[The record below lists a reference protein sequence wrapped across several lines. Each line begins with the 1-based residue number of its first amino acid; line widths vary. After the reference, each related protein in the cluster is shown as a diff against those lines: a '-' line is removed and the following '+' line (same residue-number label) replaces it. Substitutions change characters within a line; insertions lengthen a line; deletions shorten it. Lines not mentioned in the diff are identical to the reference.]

1 MQSWGAR
8 GLELR
13 TSALRQYPPIL
24 MSLSHS
30 IINVSC
36 LEAGPSEYV
45 NCSGILYR
53 RGSGLNQPQSATS
66 SCGKQ
71 SGSSAFTRRYRT
83 RALTSHVDETL
94 FGTLK
99 QHSAGDAKDDPECGS
114 VRSRTLSRSAPAPK
128 EPKSETVRIITK
140 DLIRDLRI
148 PNEDP
153 SGQSV
158 ILSSAEFRR
167 IMMESHFPSLE
178 EKAAVLE
185 AQRLAREEA
194 MDAAEQRKAQMR
206 QADLSRQKNQNLS
219 ELEAEARD
227 RAQYL
232 LERANT
238 LRMEQEDEVK
248 KLNELIQEVQCHV
261 VRDVQIQEK
270 KLNSAEWLEEEKRL
284 DAMMEVERRRAL
296 ETQEQIEQLRK
307 QQRINGKLCILDQIQ
322 MCLEEKML
330 QDELKEQEG
339 QQLLENMERMQMEEL
354 KAIERKKEEQRILLQ
369 EIQKI
374 NEENL
379 LAKEQKKEEE
389 RLADL
394 RAVEY
399 TRKKLEREA
408 EYEAE
413 QIRIKKDKEK
423 EVARLRALQE
433 RDRDHKAEQ
442 DEIRARRNQE
452 AAGREWRRKEKEQTL
467 KKLEVEEKLKAARL
481 EQVTHKEHLLSIEAG
496 RERAEFERVLRA
508 QQELIEKER
517 EREGQR
523 HQQIQRHAEA
533 VRQQV
538 REREMQAITQRRE
551 MFREGD
557 RLEEEARNRRAR
569 LDEIKEKKLRELKAA
584 GLSDKYYKEVERK
597 VRALPVV

>member
-1 MQSWGAR
+1 MAAGDGVR
-8 GLELR
+8 D
-13 TSALRQYPPIL
+13 SA
-24 MSLSHS
+24 
-30 IINVSC
+30 
-36 LEAGPSEYV
+36 
-45 NCSGILYR
+45 
-53 RGSGLNQPQSATS
+53 PQSAAS
-66 SCGKQ
+66 SSGKL
-71 SGSSAFTRRYRT
+71 SSSSALTRRYRT

-94 FGTLK
+94 FGTPK
-99 QHSAGDAKDDPECGS
+99 QHSAADVKNDAEGRS
-114 VRSRTLSRSAPAPK
+114 VRSRSLSGSAPATK
-128 EPKSETVRIITK
+128 EPKMATVRIITK
-140 DLIRDLRI
+140 DLIRDLRQVEAEDFSII
-148 PNEDP
+148 PSEDP

-167 IMMESHFPSLE
+167 IKVESHVPSEE

-185 AQRLAREEA
+185 VQRRAREEA

-206 QADLSRQKNQNLS
+206 QADLSRQKNQTLS

-261 VRDVQIQEK
+261 IRDAQLEEK
-270 KLNSAEWLEEEKRL
+270 KQNRTKWLEEEKRL

-307 QQRINGKLCILDQIQ
+307 QQMIHGKLRILDQIQ
-322 MCLEEKML
+322 IRLEEKML
-330 QDELKEQEG
+330 QEEVKEQEG

-354 KAIERKKEEQRILLQ
+354 KAIERKKEEQKNLLQ

-399 TRKKLEREA
+399 TSKKLEREA

-413 QIRIKKDKEK
+413 QVRIKKEKEK

-442 DEIRARRNQE
+442 DDIRARRNQE
-452 AAGREWRRKEKEQTL
+452 AAAREWRRKEKERTM
-467 KKLEVEEKLKAARL
+467 KKLEVEEKLKVARL

-517 EREGQR
+517 EKEEQR
-523 HQQIQRHAEA
+523 HQHIQRHAEA

-538 REREMQAITQRRE
+538 REREMQAVTQRRE
-551 MFREGD
+551 LFREGE

-569 LDEIKEKKLRELKAA
+569 LDEIKEKKLRELKYV
-584 GLSDKYYKEVERK
+584 LRVK
-597 VRALPVV
+597 

>member
-1 MQSWGAR
+1 M
-8 GLELR
+8 
-13 TSALRQYPPIL
+13 
-24 MSLSHS
+24 
-30 IINVSC
+30 
-36 LEAGPSEYV
+36 
-45 NCSGILYR
+45 
-53 RGSGLNQPQSATS
+53 PQSATS
-66 SCGKQ
+66 SSGKQ

-452 AAGREWRRKEKEQTL
+452 AAGREWRKKEKEQTL

-569 LDEIKEKKLRELKAA
+569 
-584 GLSDKYYKEVERK
+584 
-597 VRALPVV
+597 

>member
-1 MQSWGAR
+1 M
-8 GLELR
+8 
-13 TSALRQYPPIL
+13 
-24 MSLSHS
+24 
-30 IINVSC
+30 
-36 LEAGPSEYV
+36 
-45 NCSGILYR
+45 
-53 RGSGLNQPQSATS
+53 PQSAAS
-66 SCGKQ
+66 SSGKL
-71 SGSSAFTRRYRT
+71 SGGSAFTRRYRT
-83 RALTSHVDETL
+83 RALTSHVDESL
-94 FGTLK
+94 FGSPKLHSTADMHNHPEGENERTRSLS
-99 QHSAGDAKDDPECGS
+99 HSAPS
-114 VRSRTLSRSAPAPK
+114 SK
-128 EPKSETVRIITK
+128 EPKSETIRIITK

-148 PNEDP
+148 PSEDP

-158 ILSSAEFRR
+158 ILSSNEFRR
-167 IMMESHFPSLE
+167 IMAESHVPSEE
-178 EKAAVLE
+178 EKTARLE
-185 AQRLAREEA
+185 AQRQALEEA

-248 KLNELIQEVQCHV
+248 KLNELIQKVQCHA

-270 KLNSAEWLEEEKRL
+270 QLNSAEWLAEEKRL
-284 DAMMEVERRRAL
+284 DAMMEVERRQAL
-296 ETQEQIEQLRK
+296 EAQEQIEQLRK
-307 QQRINGKLCILDQIQ
+307 QQRIQGKMCIIDQIQ
-322 MCLEEKML
+322 TRQEEKLL
-330 QDELKEQEG
+330 QDEMKEQEG

-354 KAIERKKEEQRILLQ
+354 KGIEKKKEEQKKLLQ

-399 TRKKLEREA
+399 TRNKLEREA

-452 AAGREWRRKEKEQTL
+452 AAAREWRRKEKEQA
-467 KKLEVEEKLKAARL
+467 KRKLEVEERLKAARL

-508 QQELIEKER
+508 QQELIEREYEKE
-517 EREGQR
+517 EQR
-523 HQQIQRHAEA
+523 QQQIQKHADA

-538 REREMQAITQRRE
+538 REREMQAVTQRRE
-551 MFREGD
+551 MFRERE

-569 LDEIKEKKLRELKAA
+569 LDEIKEKKLKELKAA
-584 GLSDKYYKEVERK
+584 GLSPKYYKEVERK
-597 VRALPVV
+597 ACVLP

>member
-1 MQSWGAR
+1 M
-8 GLELR
+8 
-13 TSALRQYPPIL
+13 
-24 MSLSHS
+24 
-30 IINVSC
+30 
-36 LEAGPSEYV
+36 
-45 NCSGILYR
+45 
-53 RGSGLNQPQSATS
+53 PQSATS
-66 SCGKQ
+66 SSGKQ
-71 SGSSAFTRRYRT
+71 SGSSAITRRYRT
-83 RALTSHVDETL
+83 RALTSHVDESL
-94 FGTLK
+94 FGTPK
-99 QHSAGDAKDDPECGS
+99 QHSAADMKDDPEGRS
-114 VRSRTLSRSAPAPK
+114 VRSRKLSYSAPAPR

-158 ILSSAEFRR
+158 ILSSGEFQR
-167 IMMESHFPSLE
+167 IMEESYVPSQE

-185 AQRLAREEA
+185 AQRQAREEA
-194 MDAAEQRKAQMR
+194 MDAAEERKAQIR

-232 LERANT
+232 LERANA

-248 KLNELIQEVQCHV
+248 KLNELIQEVQCHA
-261 VRDVQIQEK
+261 VRDAQIQEK
-270 KLNSAEWLEEEKRL
+270 KLDRTEWLEEEKRL

-296 ETQEQIEQLRK
+296 ETQEQIEELKK

-322 MCLEEKML
+322 MRLEEKML

-339 QQLLENMERMQMEEL
+339 QQLLENMEKMQMEEL
-354 KAIERKKEEQRILLQ
+354 KTIERKKEEQKDLLK

-413 QIRIKKDKEK
+413 QIQMKKDKEK

-452 AAGREWRRKEKEQTL
+452 AAEREWRRKEKEQTL
-467 KKLEVEEKLKAARL
+467 RKLEAEEKLKASRL

-496 RERAEFERVLRA
+496 RERAEFERVVRA

-517 EREGQR
+517 EKEDQHNRK
-523 HQQIQRHAEA
+523 IQRHAEA
-533 VRQQV
+533 VRHQV
-538 REREMQAITQRRE
+538 REREMQAVTQRRE
-551 MFREGD
+551 LFREGE
-557 RLEEEARNRRAR
+557 RLEEEARIRRAR

-597 VRALPVV
+597 VHAIPALLN

>member
-1 MQSWGAR
+1 M
-8 GLELR
+8 
-13 TSALRQYPPIL
+13 
-24 MSLSHS
+24 
-30 IINVSC
+30 
-36 LEAGPSEYV
+36 
-45 NCSGILYR
+45 
-53 RGSGLNQPQSATS
+53 PQSATS

-452 AAGREWRRKEKEQTL
+452 AAGREWRKKEKEQTL

>member
-1 MQSWGAR
+1 M
-8 GLELR
+8 
-13 TSALRQYPPIL
+13 
-24 MSLSHS
+24 
-30 IINVSC
+30 
-36 LEAGPSEYV
+36 
-45 NCSGILYR
+45 
-53 RGSGLNQPQSATS
+53 PQSATS

>member
-1 MQSWGAR
+1 MPR
-8 GLELR
+8 
-13 TSALRQYPPIL
+13 
-24 MSLSHS
+24 
-30 IINVSC
+30 
-36 LEAGPSEYV
+36 
-45 NCSGILYR
+45 
-53 RGSGLNQPQSATS
+53 SATS

-99 QHSAGDAKDDPECGS
+99 QHSAGDMKDDPEDES
-114 VRSRTLSRSAPAPK
+114 VRSRSRSAPAPK
-128 EPKSETVRIITK
+128 EPKTETVRIITK

-167 IMMESHFPSLE
+167 IVLESHVPSLE

-185 AQRLAREEA
+185 SQRQAREEA

-307 QQRINGKLCILDQIQ
+307 QQRINGKMCILDQIQ

-339 QQLLENMERMQMEEL
+339 QQLLENMDRMQMEEL
-354 KAIERKKEEQRILLQ
+354 KAIERKKEEQRNLLQ

-413 QIRIKKDKEK
+413 QIRIKKEKEK

-467 KKLEVEEKLKAARL
+467 RKLEVEEKLKATRL

-508 QQELIEKER
+508 QQQLIEKER
-517 EREGQR
+517 ERERQL

-551 MFREGD
+551 LFREGE

-569 LDEIKEKKLRELKAA
+569 LDEIKEKKLMELKAA
-584 GLSDKYYKEVERK
+584 GLSDKYYKDVERK
-597 VRALPVV
+597 VRALPAV

>member
-1 MQSWGAR
+1 M
-8 GLELR
+8 
-13 TSALRQYPPIL
+13 
-24 MSLSHS
+24 
-30 IINVSC
+30 
-36 LEAGPSEYV
+36 
-45 NCSGILYR
+45 
-53 RGSGLNQPQSATS
+53 PQSAAS
-66 SCGKQ
+66 SSGKL
-71 SGSSAFTRRYRT
+71 SGSSGLTRRYRT
-83 RALTSHVDETL
+83 RALTSHVDESL
-94 FGTLK
+94 FGTPK
-99 QHSAGDAKDDPECGS
+99 QNSDADMKGDAEGRSK
-114 VRSRTLSRSAPAPK
+114 RSRSLSRSAPATK
-128 EPKSETVRIITK
+128 EPETARIITK

-148 PNEDP
+148 PSEDP

-167 IMMESHFPSLE
+167 IMVESHVPSEE

-185 AQRLAREEA
+185 AQRQAREQA

-219 ELEAEARD
+219 ELEIEARD

-248 KLNELIQEVQCHV
+248 KLNELIQKVQCHV
-261 VRDVQIQEK
+261 VRDAQIEEK
-270 KLNSAEWLEEEKRL
+270 KQNRTKWLEEEKRL

-307 QQRINGKLCILDQIQ
+307 EQMIHGKLRILDQIQ
-322 MCLEEKML
+322 MRLEEKML
-330 QDELKEQEG
+330 QDEVKEQEG
-339 QQLLENMERMQMEEL
+339 QQLLENMERMQMEEI
-354 KAIERKKEEQRILLQ
+354 KVIEKKKEEQRNLLH

-413 QIRIKKDKEK
+413 QIRIKKEKEK

-452 AAGREWRRKEKEQTL
+452 AAAREWRRKEKEQTTRKL
-467 KKLEVEEKLKAARL
+467 KVEEKLKAARL
-481 EQVTHKEHLLSIEAG
+481 EQVTHKEHMLSIEAG

-517 EREGQR
+517 EKEEQR
-523 HQQIQRHAEA
+523 HQQIQKHAEA

-538 REREMQAITQRRE
+538 REREMQAVTQRRE
-551 MFREGD
+551 MFREGE
-557 RLEEEARNRRAR
+557 RLEEEARSRRAR
-569 LDEIKEKKLRELKAA
+569 LDEIKEKKLRELRAA
-584 GLSDKYYKEVERK
+584 GLSDKYCKEVERK
-597 VRALPVV
+597 VQALPSLSN

>member
-1 MQSWGAR
+1 M
-8 GLELR
+8 
-13 TSALRQYPPIL
+13 P
-24 MSLSHS
+24 HS
-30 IINVSC
+30 F
-36 LEAGPSEYV
+36 
-45 NCSGILYR
+45 
-53 RGSGLNQPQSATS
+53 QPQSATS

>member
-1 MQSWGAR
+1 M
-8 GLELR
+8 
-13 TSALRQYPPIL
+13 
-24 MSLSHS
+24 
-30 IINVSC
+30 
-36 LEAGPSEYV
+36 
-45 NCSGILYR
+45 
-53 RGSGLNQPQSATS
+53 PQSATS

-99 QHSAGDAKDDPECGS
+99 QHSAGDMKDDPEWGS
-114 VRSRTLSRSAPAPK
+114 VRSRSRSAPAPK
-128 EPKSETVRIITK
+128 EPKTETVRIITK

-167 IMMESHFPSLE
+167 IVLESHVTSLE

-185 AQRLAREEA
+185 SQRQAREEA

-307 QQRINGKLCILDQIQ
+307 QQRINGKMCILDQIQ

-354 KAIERKKEEQRILLQ
+354 KAIERRKEEQRNLLQ

-467 KKLEVEEKLKAARL
+467 RKLEVEEKLKATRL

-517 EREGQR
+517 ERERQR

-551 MFREGD
+551 LFREGE

-569 LDEIKEKKLRELKAA
+569 LDEIKEKKLMELKAA
-584 GLSDKYYKEVERK
+584 GLSDKYYKDVERK
-597 VRALPVV
+597 VRALPAV